1 MASELKESETPK
13 TKKEFKKM
21 TRQKDWSIMVA
32 VHHFKCH
39 SVTHKINISKIQ
51 RRNIV
56 AVASRRHVR
65 HISTPTPGMNGP
77 HKSPPG
83 LNLVFGF
90 ILASA
95 GASTA
100 FRHVNSPKY
109 VHYTPNSH
117 TTSQI
122 ITIQKPAE
130 YSSLA
135 TFPSC
140 DIGTLGGLVPSNWG
154 VPYKGKNPA
163 IALAMASA
171 GVTIRMIINVTII
184 YLIKKYWMD

>member
-1 MASELKESETPK
+1 M
-13 TKKEFKKM
+13 
-21 TRQKDWSIMVA
+21 SIMVA

-39 SVTHKINISKIQ
+39 PVTHKINTSK
-51 RRNIV
+51 NIV
-56 AVASRRHVR
+56 AVTSRRHIR
-65 HISTPTPGMNGP
+65 HNSTPTSDINNGP
-77 HKSPPG
+77 HKSPPAFD
-83 LNLVFGF
+83 LVFGF

-100 FRHVNSPKY
+100 FRHINSPKY
-109 VHYTPNSH
+109 VPYTPNSH

-171 GVTIRMIINVTII
+171 GVTIRMIINVTIV
-184 YLIKKYWMD
+184 YLIKKYWMDR